1 MKKIITGLFAIA
13 AFTFSATAQ
22 TSDDAAG
29 QKRKQKQEH
38 GQHRGHEGK
47 GMYGMEKL
55 NLSDAQKQQI
65 KAINDDFK
73 ARFQTLKGNDNASM
87 SADAKT
93 QRKAL
98 MQERKEKIAAVL
110 TPEQRTQF
118 EQMRKEHGD
127 KNKGDWKNKTKGE
140 DWKQKRKVE
149 DGKEKVKVKTT

>member
-13 AFTFSATAQ
+13 AFAFNATAQ
-22 TSDDAAG
+22 TQGDAD
-29 QKRKQKQEH
+29 QKKSHKERNGYHKDHQ
-38 GQHRGHEGK
+38 GK

-73 ARFQTLKGNDNASM
+73 TRFQTLKGTDNSTV
-87 SADAKT
+87 SADAKA

-127 KNKGDWKNKTKGE
+127 KNKGEWKNKTKGE
-140 DWKQKRKVE
+140 DGKQKRKGE